1 MSAERTNETRL
12 LYDTIAATY
21 AEVLPDTRYEAPLDL
36 GLVDHFIAQLPESR
50 SPVLDAGCGT
60 GRMLR
65 YLSARGVSNL
75 VGVDLSPRMISF
87 ARKSTPDIPLATADL
102 RSLPYEDC
110 SIGAILCWYAII
122 HSTPDEVVSV
132 IQEARRVLAP
142 GGPLLFGF
150 QAGTGERE
158 VQRAYG
164 HDVTLRGVLHETDE
178 IAQLLRDADFEVT
191 ATVDRAPVGSERNR
205 QGFVMA
211 RRN

>member
-1 MSAERTNETRL
+1 MSADRTSETRL
-12 LYDTIAATY
+12 LYDTIAETY
-21 AEVLPDTRYEAPLDL
+21 AEVLPDTRYEAPLEL
-36 GLVDHFIAQLPESR
+36 GLVDYFIAQLPESGL
-50 SPVLDAGCGT
+50 PVLDAGCGT

-75 VGVDLSPRMISF
+75 VGADLSPEMIAF
-87 ARKSTPDIPLATADL
+87 ARSSHPEVPLTTADL
-102 RSLPYEDC
+102 RSLPYEDA

-122 HSTPDEVVSV
+122 HSARDEVVSV
-132 IQEARRVLAP
+132 IREARRVLAP

-150 QAGTGERE
+150 QAGTGERR
-158 VQRAYG
+158 VRRAYG

-191 ATVDRAPVGSERNR
+191 ATVDRAPVGSERDH